1 MSLVKKVLGLV
12 AAVSL
17 SISTLSAKKDIVIYS
32 GGKGGNYY
40 TVAQDIVDYCGQE
53 IEEKYGYKLIN
64 QSTDGSVTNLNAL
77 LNKKAS
83 IGFIQEDVYAYF
95 KKKDQLGTIDIN
107 TKKLFKLYPEY
118 LTILIPTGWQPKATG
133 GFFDKIVAKFS
144 RDKQPVS
151 IRSLKNQTVYA
162 KGGALVSAQAL
173 SYFLGL
179 NLNIVDASSHKVN
192 GPLIVVTGSGDQRV
206 QKMLSSGKW
215 WLLSFNSMELSNR
228 ASFYKPA
235 KLTYIVKGKSVSV
248 NTVTITSI
256 AFMRNYRSKK
266 RKEALK
272 AVKQCLIN
280 NIDDLIDDGESN
292 KWSLIQ
298 RTNGWD
304 KTQGED
310 DED

>member
-1 MSLVKKVLGLV
+1 MTLLKKVLGIM
-12 AAVSL
+12 AAVAL
-17 SISTLSAKKDIVIYS
+17 SVSTVSAKKDIVIDS
-32 GGKGGNYY
+32 GGKGGNYFA
-40 TVAQDIVDYCGQE
+40 VAQDIVDYCGQD
-53 IEEKYGYKLIN
+53 IQSKYGYALIN

-107 TKKLFKLYPEY
+107 TRKLFKLYPEY
-118 LTILIPTGWQPKATG
+118 LTILIPTGWHPQATG
-133 GFFDKIVAKFS
+133 GFFSKLMAKFS
-144 RDKQPVS
+144 KDNQPVS
-151 IRSLKNQTVYA
+151 IQSLKNQTVYA

-179 NLNIVDASSHKVN
+179 NLNIVDASNHKIN
-192 GPLIVVTGSGDQRV
+192 GPLIVVTGSGDSRV
-206 QKMLSSGKW
+206 QKMLASGKW
-215 WLLSFNSMELSNR
+215 WLLSFNSMELANR

-235 KLTYIVKGKSVSV
+235 KLTYIVKGKSVSA

-272 AVKQCLIN
+272 AVKQCIIN
-280 NIDDLIDDGESN
+280 NIDDLIDDGNSN

-304 KTQGED
+304 KTQGGD
-310 DED
+310 DE